1 MQIYAILDWT
11 SSWVPKA
18 GYSYGTWMVYNRLNM
33 PMIKQNNLIDALL
46 RQGEKHRSFND
57 LRTKATGYGWQP
69 WREHETWICSY
80 LMVLYG
86 VVSVLPLTLQALS
99 RQWPVKLGN
108 FNGIQIP
115 THTHTHRCWNLAY
128 FPNQQD
134 GCFILPP
141 SDLRKG
147 LDLKNW
153 RTSMGRHVKCIHKTF
168 WPACFPH
175 SLAFNQEYK
184 RSFTVLWK
192 TRRNVN
198 VHIYFMCK

>member
-18 GYSYGTWMVYNRLNM
+18 GYSYGTWMVYNGLNM

-115 THTHTHRCWNLAY
+115 THTQMLKSS
-128 FPNQQD
+128 
-134 GCFILPP
+134 ILSKPTRWLLYIA
-141 SDLRKG
+141 SVRFTQRSWSQE
-147 LDLKNW
+147 LKNINGK
-153 RTSMGRHVKCIHKTF
+153 TCEVYSQDLLTCVLPSLPCI
-168 WPACFPH
+168 
-175 SLAFNQEYK
+175 
-184 RSFTVLWK
+184 
-192 TRRNVN
+192 
-198 VHIYFMCK
+198 